1 MFDII
6 LDVIQIVLNI
16 ITICCVIK
24 LMKKDNE

>member
-16 ITICCVIK
+16 ITIYCVIK
-24 LMKKDNE
+24 LMKKDNK

>member
-1 MFDII
+1 MIDII

-16 ITICCVIK
+16 ITIYCVIK